1 MNRVRAGLRIPMD
14 LNTKLILRASENG
27 ISKNALILQILWEYF
42 EKKVGQEV
50 EMRKLFKKK
59 DLGNDSFDLL
69 GWVMNRFPNLPLYI
83 SLIALA
89 ISIVMALAKK

>member
-1 MNRVRAGLRIPMD
+1 MLRN
-14 LNTKLILRASENG
+14 LLG
-27 ISKNALILQILWEYF
+27 IFREESRI
-42 EKKVGQEV
+42 GG